1 MKLTTNY
8 SLKKPEGSDVVN
20 IDDFNY
26 NADIIDNAIQEIKNT
41 SSTNKTNISSL
52 QTKVDN
58 GQNYKI
64 TNDNGFTMQSSDCN
78 NIPPN
83 IMCYVANT
91 SLNIPHSNFNGYV
104 ETHCHGDGWGMQEA
118 YDCFNTKKR
127 YEREIL
133 YGEWQPW
140 REL

>member
-26 NADIIDNAIQEIKNT
+26 NADIIDGAIQEVKST
-41 SSTNKTNISSL
+41 SLTNASNISSL

-64 TNDNGFTMQSSDCN
+64 TGDNGFTMQSGDCN
-78 NIPPN
+78 DLNPN
-83 IMCYVANT
+83 AMYYV
-91 SLNIPHSNFNGYV
+91 SPSSKNIPHSSFNGYV
-104 ETHCHGDGWGMQEA
+104 ETHCHGYGWGLQEA

-133 YGEWQPW
+133 NGEWQPW